1 MSRNGSIE
9 LSPKYGVNPTI
20 PVCFW
25 CGKEKNEIALMGR
38 VRKRESRN
46 TAYGT
51 RNTRVVDNDVEMPM
65 HMVLDYEP
73 CDCCKEQFEQGVHLI
88 ECSYSVGDER
98 PAISSDGDRP
108 VYPTG
113 RFIVVKSEVAKEMFT
128 IDPSALEAGKKLCLP
143 MEVFNQF
150 MPTDNI

>member
-38 VRKRESRN
+38 VRKKDTRN

-51 RNTRVVDNDVEMPM
+51 RSTRVVDNDVEMPM
-65 HMVLDYEP
+65 HIVFHRAFR
-73 CDCCKEQFEQGVHLI
+73 K
-88 ECSYSVGDER
+88 ECS
-98 PAISSDGDRP
+98 
-108 VYPTG
+108 
-113 RFIVVKSEVAKEMFT
+113 
-128 IDPSALEAGKKLCLP
+128 
-143 MEVFNQF
+143 
-150 MPTDNI
+150 NIKRV